1 MCYLCR
7 MGKTVLVQHRNFYD
21 ADYAGS
27 YSIKTYTSKKTYAG
41 SYSIKTYT
49 SKKTYDDLGNWSHE
63 EIVLQPKNPEFSP
76 IVIHED
82 EADEFRVIGEFVG
95 CLPKVGMSRD
105 PQ

>member
-1 MCYLCR
+1 MTKCYKKCIHILCFNNFCSYI
-7 MGKTVLVQHRNFYD
+7 LCVQHRNFYD
-21 ADYAGS
+21 AD
-27 YSIKTYTSKKTYAG
+27 YAG

>member
-1 MCYLCR
+1 M
-7 MGKTVLVQHRNFYD
+7 MPTMPAV
-21 ADYAGS
+21 
-27 YSIKTYTSKKTYAG
+27 IPSKHTQA
-41 SYSIKTYT
+41 
-49 SKKTYDDLGNWSHE
+49 

-95 CLPKVGMSRD
+95 CLPKAGMSRD

>member
-7 MGKTVLVQHRNFYD
+7 MGKTVLLQHRNFYD

-27 YSIKTYTSKKTYAG
+27 YSIKTYTSKK
-41 SYSIKTYT
+41 
-49 SKKTYDDLGNWSHE
+49 

-95 CLPKVGMSRD
+95 CLPKAGMSRD